1 MKNTAAV
8 NNLSKL
14 TTPLKQS
21 RYEYDEELG
30 AAFFYMNPT
39 PRPCFNPVMLRELR
53 LFQRA
58 ASRQVSLEKETLGD
72 ANLKYTVLASSV
84 PGVFNLGGDL
94 NLFLN
99 LIENQDRE
107 GLLSYAISCIDIAY
121 QMSRSL
127 ESTVTTIS
135 LLEGSA
141 QGGGFE
147 GALSCNVII
156 AEKGTHLGFPEV
168 LFNLFP
174 GMGAYT
180 FLRQRVNSSLAEHI
194 ILSGKLYRAEELY
207 EMGVIDY
214 LAEDGA
220 GKDALRDYIRQAN
233 KRSNAQSLIR
243 HTRNHYNQV
252 SYDELKDITTMWVD
266 SAMNISER
274 DLKTMSRLVR
284 AQDKKISN
292 MKRQHQKLG

>member
-1 MKNTAAV
+1 MNNTATTD
-8 NNLSKL
+8 NLTKL

-21 RYEYDEELG
+21 RYAYDEDLG

-53 LFQRA
+53 LFQQA
-58 ASRQVSLEKETLGD
+58 ASRQIALEKDTQGE
-72 ANLKYTVLASSV
+72 ANLKFTVLASSV

-94 NLFLN
+94 NLFLD
-99 LIENQDRE
+99 LILQRDRDS
-107 GLLSYAISCIDIAY
+107 LLNYAISCIDIAY
-121 QMSRSL
+121 NMSQSL
-127 ESTVTTIS
+127 DSTVTTIA

-207 EMGVIDY
+207 DMGVIDY
-214 LAEDGA
+214 LAEEGG

-233 KRSNAQSLIR
+233 KRFNAQALIR

-252 SYDELKDITTMWVD
+252 AYDELEEITTMWVD
-266 SAMNISER
+266 SAMKISER

-284 AQDKKISN
+284 AQDKKIRN
-292 MKRQHQKLG
+292 MRKQHQKLG